1 MLLERNHLRP
11 LDARQDSGYQSNTA
25 RVMNITAINSL
36 RPKHFY
42 QDQYVDKP
50 FGHFIPE
57 LEAAVVF

>member
-11 LDARQDSGYQSNTA
+11 QDVRQDSGYQSNTA
-25 RVMNITAINSL
+25 RIMNITAIHSL
-36 RPKHFY
+36 RPKHF
-42 QDQYVDKP
+42 DQYVDKP

>member
-25 RVMNITAINSL
+25 RVINITAIHSL
-36 RPKHFY
+36 RPKHFK
-42 QDQYVDKP
+42 DQYVDKP
-50 FGHFIPE
+50 FGYFIPE

>member
-25 RVMNITAINSL
+25 RVINVTVIHSL

-42 QDQYVDKP
+42 QDQYIDNP
-50 FGHFIPE
+50 FCYFIPE
-57 LEAAVVF
+57 LEAAVIF